1 MSAVASRVDQV
12 EALLARGDHAAA
24 RDAARVLLRRRP
36 SDPRVLRVLA
46 LAHGELRED
55 EQALAVLDRA
65 VSSDPDDAGLRGLRA
80 STLRLMGRHADAI
93 DEYGRAIAAGHDA
106 VGAYEG
112 LSLALAAMKRE
123 EEALAAMDAC
133 VERHPDDA
141 IAWLKAAISRQNA
154 GLVDEA
160 VSLLRRGMERL
171 RARGEPDNRF
181 LLEQICYLMNFYHS
195 FDAVQHRVLHE
206 ALHGAVL
213 ASSREGLARGE
224 ALNPERAATEFAN
237 TPDPERPLRVGF
249 VSGDFRLHACAFFAL
264 GMMRAMDPART
275 FLYSTTTHEDH
286 VTRQFETAGVLRR
299 VSALS
304 DRDLAGAIAADEID
318 VLVDLCG
325 WTDGHRMEAFARR
338 MAPVQVSYLGYPNT
352 TGVAAMDARIVD
364 AITDPRA
371 VPEEAGSPRDS
382 AQQHATERLV
392 RLDRCFLA
400 YSAPSDAPPAFD
412 PRADAARAPD
422 RPIVFGSFNRAL
434 KISGGALDLWSVVLR
449 AVPGSRLLIK
459 ERQLGAISRRRLIT
473 QLGARGVDHARVEFA
488 GEMPQ
493 GQHLCSYAHADIALD
508 TYPYHGTTTTCEA
521 LWMGTP
527 VVTLVGATHRAR
539 VGASI
544 LSAAGVGMLACD
556 TPERFVGTCVEL
568 ARSPLVLRDLRAS
581 LRGMVARSPLTD
593 SRGLARSFEAALREE
608 WRLWCTRA
616 SYHRS
621 R

>member
-1 MSAVASRVDQV
+1 VDQV

-24 RDAARVLLRRRP
+24 RDAARTLLRRRP
-36 SDPRVLRVLA
+36 SDARVLRVLA

-55 EQALAVLDRA
+55 EQALAVLDHA
-65 VSSDPDDAGLRGLRA
+65 VASDPGDAGLRAMRA
-80 STLRLMGRHADAI
+80 STLRLLGRHADAI
-93 DEYGRAIAAGHDA
+93 DEYGRVIAAGHDA
-106 VGAYEG
+106 VGVFEG
-112 LSLALAAMKRE
+112 LSLALAAVKRE

-160 VSLLRRGMERL
+160 VSLIRRGMERL
-171 RARGEPDNRF
+171 RARGEPDNRY
-181 LLEQICYLMNFYHS
+181 LLEQLCYLMNFYHD
-195 FDAVQHRVLHE
+195 FDPVQHRVLHE
-206 ALHGAVL
+206 ALHNAVL
-213 ASSREGLARGE
+213 AASRVGLARGE
-224 ALNPERAATEFAN
+224 ALNPERGAMEFAN
-237 TPDPERPLRVGF
+237 APDPERPLRVGF
-249 VSGDFRLHACAFFAL
+249 VSGDFRLHACAFFTL
-264 GMMRAMDPART
+264 GMVRAMDPART
-275 FLYSTTTHEDH
+275 FLYSTTAHEDH
-286 VTRQFETAGVLRR
+286 ITTQFQAAGTFRPVR
-299 VSALS
+299 ALS
-304 DRDLAGAIAADEID
+304 DRDLADAIAADEID

-352 TGVAAMDARIVD
+352 TGVAAIDARIVD
-364 AITDPRA
+364 AITDPPPSR
-371 VPEEAGSPRDS
+371 EGTPRDD

-400 YSAPSDAPPAFD
+400 YSAPTDAPPAFD

-459 ERQLGAISRRRLIT
+459 ERQLGALSRRRLVT
-473 QLGARGVDHARVEFA
+473 QLAARGVDPSRVDFA
-488 GEMPQ
+488 GAMPQ
-493 GQHLCSYAHADIALD
+493 GRHLSSYAQADIALD

-544 LSAAGVGMLACD
+544 LSAAGVWMLACH

-581 LRGMVARSPLTD
+581 LRGMVARSPLAD
-593 SRGLARSFEAALREE
+593 SRGLARAFDATLREQ